1 MSFWSNLGAE
11 FAARRRRFHRGPM
24 KSFANPIEFAVL
36 GGFVLAVVSPLVARN
51 GLADVPWGPVL
62 PIAMLAVYLIV
73 DAQRQRVLAAG
84 GEEATVSAAFDKR
97 IHRLIVVVALLGAAT
112 FAWAMFKPV
121 PRTFLPEEPPATG
134 SFDVEIGS

>member
-36 GGFVLAVVSPLVARN
+36 GGFVLAAVAPIVARN

-62 PIAMLAVYLIV
+62 PLAMLAVYFFV
-73 DAQRQRVLAAG
+73 DAQRQRALAG
-84 GEEATVSAAFDKR
+84 GGDSETVSAAFDKR
-97 IHRLIVVVALLGAAT
+97 VHRLFLIVALLGAAT
-112 FAWAMFKPV
+112 FAWALFKPA
-121 PRTFLPEEPPATG
+121 PQTFLPEEPPAAG
-134 SFDVEIGS
+134 SFDVDIGP